1 MIRGLPRVNRGGGSL
16 GWDGLVVSDFLDF
29 GQGFYY
35 SRQPESGQAEFRRYR
50 MNISGISV
58 STRPEWVESVAQSLS
73 AIEGVEVHAAD
84 VRAGKLVVTLE
95 APTVSAEVEGFKRI
109 RALPHVVAAD
119 LVQHYFEEDG
129 EIIHAI
135 PDDLDTLEG
144 VSVPDA
150 LKDH

>member
-1 MIRGLPRVNRGGGSL
+1 
-16 GWDGLVVSDFLDF
+16 
-29 GQGFYY
+29 
-35 SRQPESGQAEFRRYR
+35 